1 MATSPSPNKILYS
14 DFFINLDMHPVSRD
28 AASRNNENAIK
39 ESMRNLLMTDAGER
53 PFQPKLGGN
62 IRAMLFEHITPQTM
76 ISMREQI
83 RECLIQYEPRANL
96 IDVIVNPDYDR
107 NHVNVTIVF
116 NVINRQEPISLDV
129 IITRVR

>member
-1 MATSPSPNKILYS
+1 
-14 DFFINLDMHPVSRD
+14 
-28 AASRNNENAIK
+28 
-39 ESMRNLLMTDAGER
+39 
-53 PFQPKLGGN
+53 
-62 IRAMLFEHITPQTM
+62 MLFEHITPQTM

-96 IDVIVNPDYDR
+96 IDVIVNPDYDK